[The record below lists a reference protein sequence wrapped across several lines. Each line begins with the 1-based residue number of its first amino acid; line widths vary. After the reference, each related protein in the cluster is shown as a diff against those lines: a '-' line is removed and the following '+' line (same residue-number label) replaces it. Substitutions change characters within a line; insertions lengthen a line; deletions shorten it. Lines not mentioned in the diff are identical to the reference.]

1 MRSRIFRLVLFVA
14 MIGFAAAMSVQIFP
28 LMDRT
33 ASLTGPVYERVGESG
48 VKHPLTAVLLN
59 FRGYD
64 TMLEIGVLLL
74 AVLAV
79 WSLGGDARSPWKLIE
94 PSSIN
99 PVLRVSIGILTPTAI
114 IVAGYMV
121 WVGAYRPGG
130 AFQAGTVLG
139 AAGVILIGSGVVPL
153 PLSRAWGVRSALGAG
168 FFVFMLAA
176 VLPHFF
182 GGALLEYPRDFA
194 GAIILLIETIIGV
207 SIGTSICAL
216 VAGVAAPPQSADEED
231 VAT

>member
-1 MRSRIFRLVLFVA
+1 MRNKIFGFVLPFA
-14 MIGFAAAMSVQIFP
+14 MVGLAAAMSVRLFP

-33 ASLTGPVYERVGESG
+33 ASLAGPVCERIGESG

-79 WSLGGDARSPWKLIE
+79 WSLEADARSPWKLLE
-94 PSSIN
+94 PSSRN
-99 PVLRVSIGILTPTAI
+99 PVLRVSLGILTPMAI
-114 IVAGYMV
+114 VAAGYMV

-130 AFQAGTVLG
+130 AFQAGTILG
-139 AAGVILIGSGVVPL
+139 AAGVILIGSGVIPL
-153 PLSRAWGVRSALGAG
+153 PLSRSFRVRFALGAG
-168 FFVFMLAA
+168 FFLFLLAA
-176 VLPHFF
+176 ILPRFA

-194 GAIILLIETIIGV
+194 GLAILLIETTLGV
-207 SIGTSICAL
+207 SIGTTICAL
-216 VAGVAAPPQSADEED
+216 VAGVAGSPRISGEED
-231 VAT
+231 VVS